1 MYDSVVH
8 SFVEMT
14 RYLLTNEEGLFI
26 LNKRFSQDPLE
37 NYFGKQR
44 ARGGRNENPTVK
56 QCLVN
61 AAALRVQGSTALDPV
76 RGNCRRK
83 RQMEIDESAIID
95 SAPSPKRKRSVVPNI

>member
-1 MYDSVVH
+1 MH

-14 RYLLTNEEGLFI
+14 QFLLSNEEGLF
-26 LNKRFSQDPLE
+26 LLSEQFSQDPLE

-44 ARGGRNENPTVK
+44 SRGGRNENSTIK

-61 AAALRVQGSTALDPV
+61 AAALRVQWSTALDPV

-83 RQMEIDESAIID
+83 RCMGIDESTIID
-95 SAPSPKRKRSVVPNI
+95 SAPLPKRKCSAKARV